1 MAIISMGGDGG
12 LSAAARERGRGGI
25 RVWGGGAGR
34 AIRPSGWGGA
44 RGSGWGEFGAL
55 DRSEKLFTKITPF
68 RSLKS
73 VRADEL
79 EKLRE
84 EHISKNTRLLGSARW
99 NHGTASF
106 PCHRSVAPPHSTRSR
121 SPVVRY
127 RLGRASRFRVTG
139 SGSASDPQSTV
150 RPRSR
155 ASVQWIGI
163 GHPTVFTCVVRI
175 LWNLKGGCCLSVLQN
190 PLNLMVVGSSSS
202 GELTVGENRAALVEL
217 DDSELSNKSWFLGP
231 VQSFRARI
239 KGHRVYNFAYKP
251 QWDGEDIEK
260 NHHYHVHY
268 HDLLKK
274 KFRYLTVDEFSSGH
288 SWVDLG
294 GVLVTRYPK
303 TQA

>member
-1 MAIISMGGDGG
+1 MIYSCWVGRRDIQALLARPGDDEWQVHTASVLSQHIGLYDSLLCARKLYCVFDSGCRLMVFHLDGQYWSSYSVYLRGPYLVEFEGRVLSVCAPKPFEPDGG
-12 LSAAARERGRGGI
+12 GKFF
-25 RVWGGGAGR
+25 V
-34 AIRPSGWGGA
+34 
-44 RGSGWGEFGAL
+44 
-55 DRSEKLFTKITPF
+55 
-68 RSLKS
+68 
-73 VRADEL
+73 
-79 EKLRE
+79 
-84 EHISKNTRLLGSARW
+84 
-99 NHGTASF
+99 
-106 PCHRSVAPPHSTRSR
+106 
-121 SPVVRY
+121 
-127 RLGRASRFRVTG
+127 
-139 SGSASDPQSTV
+139 
-150 RPRSR
+150 
-155 ASVQWIGI
+155 
-163 GHPTVFTCVVRI
+163 
-175 LWNLKGGCCLSVLQN
+175 
-190 PLNLMVVGSSSS
+190 

-231 VQSFRARI
+231 VQSFCARI

>member
-1 MAIISMGGDGG
+1 MKSTSVAVLYQNWRLMSTEYQTGSLLPPVARSRVPWIFGPTADGAIFANFMDKRSLCATNGDMSHAASLVYSRDGWLLFLSLPGEKKRDCQMVLMNPFSGETFTMPPAPLGLRCGRPKASFTYWSSYSVYLRGPYLVEFEGRVLSVCAPKPFEPDGG
-12 LSAAARERGRGGI
+12 GKFF
-25 RVWGGGAGR
+25 V
-34 AIRPSGWGGA
+34 
-44 RGSGWGEFGAL
+44 
-55 DRSEKLFTKITPF
+55 
-68 RSLKS
+68 
-73 VRADEL
+73 
-79 EKLRE
+79 
-84 EHISKNTRLLGSARW
+84 
-99 NHGTASF
+99 
-106 PCHRSVAPPHSTRSR
+106 
-121 SPVVRY
+121 
-127 RLGRASRFRVTG
+127 
-139 SGSASDPQSTV
+139 
-150 RPRSR
+150 
-155 ASVQWIGI
+155 
-163 GHPTVFTCVVRI
+163 
-175 LWNLKGGCCLSVLQN
+175 
-190 PLNLMVVGSSSS
+190 

>member
-1 MAIISMGGDGG
+1 MSHAASLVYYRDGWLLFLSLPGEKKRDCQMVLMNPFSGETFTMPPAPLGLRCGRPKASFTYWSSYSVYLRGPYLVEFEGRVLSVCAPKPFEPDGG
-12 LSAAARERGRGGI
+12 GKFF
-25 RVWGGGAGR
+25 V
-34 AIRPSGWGGA
+34 
-44 RGSGWGEFGAL
+44 
-55 DRSEKLFTKITPF
+55 
-68 RSLKS
+68 
-73 VRADEL
+73 
-79 EKLRE
+79 
-84 EHISKNTRLLGSARW
+84 
-99 NHGTASF
+99 
-106 PCHRSVAPPHSTRSR
+106 
-121 SPVVRY
+121 
-127 RLGRASRFRVTG
+127 
-139 SGSASDPQSTV
+139 
-150 RPRSR
+150 
-155 ASVQWIGI
+155 
-163 GHPTVFTCVVRI
+163 
-175 LWNLKGGCCLSVLQN
+175 
-190 PLNLMVVGSSSS
+190 

>member
-1 MAIISMGGDGG
+1 MFHLDGQYWSSYSVYLRGPYLVEFEGRVLSVCAPKPFEPDGG
-12 LSAAARERGRGGI
+12 GKFF
-25 RVWGGGAGR
+25 V
-34 AIRPSGWGGA
+34 
-44 RGSGWGEFGAL
+44 
-55 DRSEKLFTKITPF
+55 
-68 RSLKS
+68 
-73 VRADEL
+73 
-79 EKLRE
+79 
-84 EHISKNTRLLGSARW
+84 
-99 NHGTASF
+99 
-106 PCHRSVAPPHSTRSR
+106 
-121 SPVVRY
+121 
-127 RLGRASRFRVTG
+127 
-139 SGSASDPQSTV
+139 
-150 RPRSR
+150 
-155 ASVQWIGI
+155 
-163 GHPTVFTCVVRI
+163 
-175 LWNLKGGCCLSVLQN
+175 
-190 PLNLMVVGSSSS
+190 